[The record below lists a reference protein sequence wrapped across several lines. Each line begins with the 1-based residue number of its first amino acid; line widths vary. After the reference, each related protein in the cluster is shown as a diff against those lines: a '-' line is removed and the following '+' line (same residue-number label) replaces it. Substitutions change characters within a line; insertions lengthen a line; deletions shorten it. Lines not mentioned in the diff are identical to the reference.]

1 MKPVYD
7 RWDVFSVQKRLSMQS
22 YKNLKMRVGAKCS
35 SHLVWAFFFFFPPCG
50 GIWAFCGSLHFP
62 HHCILVFLPQYLCF
76 LLEFPDPFPPSPK
89 GFSFL
94 LLSCYLGKAGCMW
107 QLFLQERAWR
117 LLSGNSLSHSR
128 CACGIGKVTTSMPVP
143 DITTLT
149 GDDFLPSSQF
159 WHNL

>member
-35 SHLVWAFFFFFPPCG
+35 SHLVWVFFFFPP
-50 GIWAFCGSLHFP
+50 SVEESELSVDP
-62 HHCILVFLPQYLCF
+62 CISPTTVFLFFLPQYLCF

-94 LLSCYLGKAGCMW
+94 LLSCCLGKAGCIW